1 MSWTL
6 GNKKWTIPFKSFND
20 VSCRIDI
27 YQRGYTGST
36 VTELSTQNELA
47 PGVAAADP
55 FYYEEDDSQ
64 DLLTVIR
71 TKTGYI
77 NLVETVYGGLSEL
90 FPSKN
95 TNLYVEFYYGSSLNF
110 IGFIQAQSFDNEWK
124 SAPRE
129 MSLPVISPLGLLEN
143 VMLKTYNPPQAISLA
158 ALLDDVLD
166 LMGDLGVEYTNVI
179 WPQLSTGLDATISSL
194 VTSPFDEDWSP
205 ARTSGHLFS
214 PINAKRFIEG
224 LCNAFGWIVHETST
238 QLIFSKFD
246 HTGNYLFVTAQNLR
260 TLTNVQVIP
269 QTGDTTDQL
278 SNYATPAD
286 NDGKESAVMPVE
298 KAVLS
303 YDGKYVKETKFH
315 FEHMIYNGMTVD
327 GNQVAAWL
335 TLPTA
340 PSIDRTP
347 EISAGDHSS
356 YLLPSNTFYN
366 GRLVSEGVNPC
377 TCGTK
382 AEQKECLLVN
392 LPQQGVMV
400 GWIFSIKFYDRPQSS
415 SLTVKWNSRWGNTLL
430 TLDDDET
437 VAHKKVGFRIVV
449 GGLYY
454 NGGGQ
459 WSTTPPTGYLDSG
472 DEITNVPAGL
482 PVELRFYQTQS
493 TGNNPVQ
500 TLTIEDL
507 SLEEMPTTFSGYTV
521 DQADEDIIYNGNG
534 DGEGEASVNMLIT
547 AYRKRDNQIGTSVV
561 TTHFTD
567 YPYLMKSNARLQ
579 IRFKKTATLPQWIY
593 FTYMTFMSQSWR
605 VISISE
611 YPWNDEVVI
620 TMHRIIY

>member
-1 MSWTL
+1 
-6 GNKKWTIPFKSFND
+6 
-20 VSCRIDI
+20 
-27 YQRGYTGST
+27 
-36 VTELSTQNELA
+36 
-47 PGVAAADP
+47 
-55 FYYEEDDSQ
+55 
-64 DLLTVIR
+64 
-71 TKTGYI
+71 
-77 NLVETVYGGLSEL
+77 
-90 FPSKN
+90 
-95 TNLYVEFYYGSSLNF
+95 
-110 IGFIQAQSFDNEWK
+110 
-124 SAPRE
+124 
-129 MSLPVISPLGLLEN
+129 
-143 VMLKTYNPPQAISLA
+143 
-158 ALLDDVLD
+158 
-166 LMGDLGVEYTNVI
+166 
-179 WPQLSTGLDATISSL
+179 
-194 VTSPFDEDWSP
+194 
-205 ARTSGHLFS
+205 
-214 PINAKRFIEG
+214 
-224 LCNAFGWIVHETST
+224 
-238 QLIFSKFD
+238 
-246 HTGNYLFVTAQNLR
+246 
-260 TLTNVQVIP
+260 
-269 QTGDTTDQL
+269 
-278 SNYATPAD
+278 
-286 NDGKESAVMPVE
+286 
-298 KAVLS
+298 
-303 YDGKYVKETKFH
+303 
-315 FEHMIYNGMTVD
+315 
-327 GNQVAAWL
+327 
-335 TLPTA
+335 
-340 PSIDRTP
+340 
-347 EISAGDHSS
+347 
-356 YLLPSNTFYN
+356 
-366 GRLVSEGVNPC
+366 
-377 TCGTK
+377 
-382 AEQKECLLVN
+382 
-392 LPQQGVMV
+392 MV